1 MTKISGIYQIRNTV
15 DNKRYIGSAVNFKI
29 RWQRHRRDLRRGR
42 HHSILLQRA
51 WDKYS
56 EKKFVFE
63 ILENTKNSL
72 KHLIKSEQ
80 HHFDI
85 HNPEYNICKTA
96 GQCSEETKLK
106 IGKAN
111 TGHKHTAET
120 KEKMSI
126 AKKGKRNWRAS
137 LLPEHVKEIRKLR
150 ENGKKYREI
159 GKIYNVSMFVIRDVV
174 KKITYKYV
182 I

>member
-1 MTKISGIYQIRNTV
+1 MTKISGIYQIRNTI
-15 DNKRYIGSAVNFKI
+15 DNKRYIGSAVDFKT
-29 RWQRHRRDLRRGR
+29 RWQRHKRDLRRGK

-56 EKKFVFE
+56 EEKFAFE
-63 ILENTKNSL
+63 ILENTKNSV
-72 KHLIKSEQ
+72 KQLIKSEQ
-80 HHFDI
+80 RYFDI
-85 HNPEYNICKTA
+85 HHPEYNICKIA
-96 GQCSEETKLK
+96 GQCSEKTKLK

-111 TGHKHTAET
+111 TGHKHTSKA

-137 LLPEHVKEIRKLR
+137 LLPDQVKEIRKLR
-150 ENGKKYREI
+150 EKGKKYKEI
-159 GKIYNVSMFVIRDVV
+159 GQIYNVSMFVIRDVI
-174 KKITYKYV
+174 KEISYKYV